1 MDIYEVEKQE
11 GRYLAGELEKLR
23 LKRSKGKV
31 KVTCTPANSDRVNRF
46 KTPFLLE
53 QGPSDVFTRIKQCYI
68 SIDYRALSLILVYD
82 TCQILYRLRE
92 EVDWKYVELEI
103 VDIALC
109 QDITSN
115 KAVIAGR
122 AEATAFCV
130 LASLSIT
137 YGFHNAFHPDS
148 DRFLFDIFERIST
161 ADELKKNMFGIESR
175 VRSLIY
181 EIAL

>member
-1 MDIYEVEKQE
+1 MDIYEIEKQE
-11 GRYLAGELEKLR
+11 GRYLAIELEKLR
-23 LKRSKGKV
+23 IKRSRGKV

-53 QGPSDVFTRIKQCYI
+53 QGPSDVFARIKQCYI
-68 SIDYRALSLILVYD
+68 SIDYRAISLIMVCD
-82 TCQILYRLRE
+82 TCQICYRLRE

-109 QDITSN
+109 QDIVPN
-115 KAVIAGR
+115 KAVVAGR

-148 DRFLFDIFERIST
+148 DRFLFDIFERISS